1 MNSELQRQV
10 EPFLNFLQ
18 KRFET
23 KIGKDNYY
31 KYYLA
36 YSGGKDSHFLYWFIK
51 EYLHDEDIE
60 IVSVN
65 TGFELP
71 EIRDRILK
79 YSDTVLHP
87 AKSRWEIKEN
97 YGIPC
102 YSKQQDEYIYRYQR
116 GNRSDNTMRAVNGE
130 NIYFNLNK
138 QAREKLLSGELHKV
152 SNRCCIYSKEKPM
165 QKYAREKGRLMGLDS
180 LKAII
185 GVRGAESRTR
195 KAKYNQ
201 CMKSNG
207 DFTPIYDFSDKLM
220 DDIYEAYDIEIP
232 SCYDYL
238 TRTGCAGC
246 PYGKNVALELSL
258 LPRLQQMNAIKYF
271 KESYDAKGIHYRGL
285 QTELYTYPL
294 ETKT

>member
-1 MNSELQRQV
+1 VNSELQRQV
-10 EPFLNFLQ
+10 EPFLSFLQ

-23 KIGKDNYY
+23 KIGKENYC
-31 KYYLA
+31 KYYLS

-60 IVSVN
+60 IVGVN
-65 TGFELP
+65 TSFEIP

-87 AKSRWEIKEN
+87 AKSRWDIKEN

-116 GNRSDNTMRAVNGE
+116 GNRSENTMRAINGE
-130 NIYFNLNK
+130 NVFFNLNK

-152 SNRCCIYSKEKPM
+152 SNRCCTYNKEVPM
-165 QKYAREKGRLMGLDS
+165 QKYG
-180 LKAII
+180 KATGKNAIM
-185 GVRGAESRTR
+185 GVRKSESKTR
-195 KAKYNQ
+195 NAKYNQ
-201 CMKSNG
+201 CLKKNG

-220 DDIYEAYDIEIP
+220 DDIYEAYGIEIP
-232 SCYDYL
+232 ECYKYL

-246 PYGKNVALELSL
+246 PYGKNVNTELSL
-258 LPRLQQMNAIKYF
+258 LPRLQRMNAIKYF
-271 KESYDAKGIHYRGL
+271 KESYDAKGIDYEHF
-285 QTELYTYPL
+285 QTIM
-294 ETKT
+294 ETIEDV

>member
-1 MNSELQRQV
+1 MNTELQRQV

-23 KIGKDNYY
+23 KIGKENYC
-31 KYYLA
+31 KYYLS

-60 IVSVN
+60 IVGVN
-65 TGFELP
+65 TSFEIP

-87 AKSRWEIKEN
+87 AKNRWEIKEN

-116 GNRSDNTMRAVNGE
+116 GNRSENTMRAINGE
-130 NIYFNLNK
+130 NVFFNLNK

-152 SNRCCIYSKEKPM
+152 SNRCCTYNKEVPM
-165 QKYAREKGRLMGLDS
+165 QKYS
-180 LKAII
+180 KATGKNAIM
-185 GVRGAESRTR
+185 GVRKSESKTR
-195 KAKYNQ
+195 NAKYNQ
-201 CMKSNG
+201 CLKKNG
-207 DFTPIYDFSDKLM
+207 DFTPIYDFSNKLM
-220 DDIYEAYDIEIP
+220 DDIYEAYGIEIP
-232 SCYDYL
+232 ECYKYL

-246 PYGKNVALELSL
+246 PYGKNVNTELSL
-258 LPRLQQMNAIKYF
+258 LPRLQRMNAVKYF
-271 KESYDAKGIHYRGL
+271 KESYDVKGIDYEHF
-285 QTELYTYPL
+285 QTIIGYNE
-294 ETKT
+294 

>member
-1 MNSELQRQV
+1 MNTELQRQV

-23 KIGKDNYY
+23 KIGKENYC
-31 KYYLA
+31 KYYLS

-60 IVSVN
+60 IVGVN
-65 TGFELP
+65 TSFEIP

-87 AKSRWEIKEN
+87 AKNRWEIKEN

-116 GNRSDNTMRAVNGE
+116 GNRSENTMRAINGE
-130 NIYFNLNK
+130 NVFFNLNK

-152 SNRCCIYSKEKPM
+152 SNRCCTYNKEVPM
-165 QKYAREKGRLMGLDS
+165 QKYS
-180 LKAII
+180 KATGKNAIM
-185 GVRGAESRTR
+185 GVRKSESKTR
-195 KAKYNQ
+195 NAKYNQ
-201 CMKSNG
+201 CLKKNG

-220 DDIYEAYDIEIP
+220 DDIYEAYGIEIP
-232 SCYDYL
+232 ECYKYL

-246 PYGKNVALELSL
+246 PYGKNVNTELSL
-258 LPRLQQMNAIKYF
+258 LPRLQRMNAIKYF
-271 KESYDAKGIHYRGL
+271 KESYDAKGIDYEYF
-285 QTELYTYPL
+285 QTIIGYNE
-294 ETKT
+294 

>member
-1 MNSELQRQV
+1 MNTELQRQV

-23 KIGKDNYY
+23 KIGKENYC
-31 KYYLA
+31 KYYLS

-51 EYLHDEDIE
+51 EYLHDSDIE

-87 AKSRWEIKEN
+87 VKDRWEIKEN

-116 GNRSDNTMRAVNGE
+116 GNRSENTMRAINGE
-130 NIYFNLNK
+130 NVFFNLNK

-152 SNRCCIYSKEKPM
+152 SNRCCIYNKEVPM
-165 QKYAREKGRLMGLDS
+165 QRYSKKTG
-180 LKAII
+180 KNAIM
-185 GVRGAESRTR
+185 GVRGSESKTR
-195 KAKYNQ
+195 DAKYNQ
-201 CMKSNG
+201 CLKKNG

-220 DDIYEAYDIEIP
+220 DDIYEAYGIEIP
-232 SCYDYL
+232 SCYNYL

-246 PYGKNVALELSL
+246 PYGKNVNLELSL
-258 LPRLQQMNAIKYF
+258 LPRLQRMNAIKYF
-271 KESYDAKGIHYRGL
+271 KESYDAKGIDYEYFQMMIGVDFDG
-285 QTELYTYPL
+285 
-294 ETKT
+294 